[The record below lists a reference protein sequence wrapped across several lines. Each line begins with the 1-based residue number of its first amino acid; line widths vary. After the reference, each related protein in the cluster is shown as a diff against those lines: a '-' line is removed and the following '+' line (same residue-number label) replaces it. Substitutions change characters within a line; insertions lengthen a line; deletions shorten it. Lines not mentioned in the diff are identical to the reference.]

1 MQLLYWFLCKR
12 LPRDEGFERK
22 GRLNRP
28 IVLRKGQLIT
38 KAACCTAA
46 LGQQRVALSSRPLCA
61 PPRRAL
67 RRRRYVTFALSAP
80 PSHTESIESAQ
91 VLSSTVPAGTP
102 ASPSLATL
110 SLSHDCGCFPR
121 AFPQSFRRRPVR
133 LPPRQPAHVT
143 CVPPSH
149 GGLTHPSPLRR
160 AARARARDQP
170 PQCSALFTWSFTFI
184 GP

>member
-1 MQLLYWFLCKR
+1 MQTKR
-12 LPRDEGFERK
+12 S
-22 GRLNRP
+22 
-28 IVLRKGQLIT
+28 T

-46 LGQQRVALSSRPLCA
+46 RGARTFVACFDKAAQRCGIASCLCA
-61 PPRRAL
+61 TVRRGLVCASARL
-67 RRRRYVTFALSAP
+67 RRRRYVAFAHSAP
-80 PSHTESIESAQ
+80 TSHTESIESAQ

-121 AFPQSFRRRPVR
+121 DFPQSFRRRPVR
-133 LPPRQPAHVT
+133 LPPRRPAHVT

-149 GGLTHPSPLRR
+149 GGLTRPSPLRR

-170 PQCSALFTWSFTFI
+170 HQCSALCTWSFTFT

>member
-1 MQLLYWFLCKR
+1 MVLSVSQVCRKLGRGPQVFFDETFLKQLPPLR
-12 LPRDEGFERK
+12 LGISDPCVAE
-22 GRLNRP
+22 LRP
-28 IVLRKGQLIT
+28 VFRGH
-38 KAACCTAA
+38 
-46 LGQQRVALSSRPLCA
+46 VCA
-61 PPRRAL
+61 SARL
-67 RRRRYVTFALSAP
+67 RRRRYVAFAHSAP
-80 PSHTESIESAQ
+80 TSHKESIESAQ

-121 AFPQSFRRRPVR
+121 DFPQSFRRRPVR
-133 LPPRQPAHVT
+133 LPPRRPAHVT

-149 GGLTHPSPLRR
+149 GGLTRPSPLRR

-170 PQCSALFTWSFTFI
+170 HQCSALCTWSFTFT

>member
-1 MQLLYWFLCKR
+1 MQTKR
-12 LPRDEGFERK
+12 S
-22 GRLNRP
+22 
-28 IVLRKGQLIT
+28 T
-38 KAACCTAA
+38 KAACCIAA
-46 LGQQRVALSSRPLCA
+46 RAHFRRNVSKRRYVAELRPVCRGLVCA
-61 PPRRAL
+61 SARL
-67 RRRRYVTFALSAP
+67 RRRRYVAFAHSAP
-80 PSHTESIESAQ
+80 TSHTESIESAQ

-121 AFPQSFRRRPVR
+121 DFPQSFRRRPVR

-149 GGLTHPSPLRR
+149 GGLTRPSPLRR

-170 PQCSALFTWSFTFI
+170 HQCSALCTWSFTFT

>member
-1 MQLLYWFLCKR
+1 MR
-12 LPRDEGFERK
+12 
-22 GRLNRP
+22 
-28 IVLRKGQLIT
+28 VLRNRKDMFSEGRSVEMQTKRST
-38 KAACCTAA
+38 KAACCIAA
-46 LGQQRVALSSRPLCA
+46 RAHFRRNVSKRRYVAELRSVATLCA
-61 PPRRAL
+61 RPRAARL
-67 RRRRYVTFALSAP
+67 RRRRYVAFAHSAP
-80 PSHTESIESAQ
+80 TSHTESIESAQ

-133 LPPRQPAHVT
+133 LPPRRPAHVI

-149 GGLTHPSPLRR
+149 GGLTRPSPLRR

-170 PQCSALFTWSFTFI
+170 HQCSALCTWSFTFT